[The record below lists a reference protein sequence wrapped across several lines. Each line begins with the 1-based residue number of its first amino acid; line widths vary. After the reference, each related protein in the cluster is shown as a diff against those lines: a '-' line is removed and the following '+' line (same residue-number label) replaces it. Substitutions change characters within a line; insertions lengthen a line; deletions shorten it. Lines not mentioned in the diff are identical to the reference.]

1 MPPLSRSLPLVLIGA
16 TVALYWF
23 SVVRMARATYR
34 RTGRAANFFPRE
46 PVGLALRALW
56 LPAVILW
63 LAHPFVT
70 AFTDRSAVELDAW
83 RPLWEPAGVRWAAAS
98 VVVLCLVLTRI
109 CWKRMG
115 SAWRMGI
122 DPHEK
127 TPLVATGPF
136 AYVRHP
142 IYTLSALMMIATV
155 AAVASPL
162 MVGAGVVHVA
172 LLLWESVR
180 EEQYLVKAHGS
191 TYTDYQAKV
200 GRFVP
205 ASLKGYAA
213 DPAGPALTE
222 TGEGHGA
229 PRGVRAD

>member
-1 MPPLSRSLPLVLIGA
+1 MPPLSRSLPLLLIGA

-70 AFTDRSAVELDAW
+70 AFSDPLSVLDAW
-83 RPLWEPAGVRWAAAS
+83 RPLWESSAVRWASAVA
-98 VVVLCLVLTRI
+98 VAVCFALTRV
-109 CWKRMG
+109 CWRRMG

-122 DPHEK
+122 DPHET

-142 IYTLSALMMIATV
+142 IYTLSAMMMVATVLAVGTPLMM
-155 AAVASPL
+155 
-162 MVGAGVVHVA
+162 GAGVVHVA
-172 LLLWESVR
+172 LLAWESVR
-180 EEQYLVKAHGS
+180 EEQHLLKTHGQRYAH
-191 TYTDYQAKV
+191 YQAHV

-205 ASLKGYAA
+205 VSLRRYAA
-213 DPAGPALTE
+213 AGTE
-222 TGEGHGA
+222 SA
-229 PRGVRAD
+229 DGVDVARN

>member
-1 MPPLSRSLPLVLIGA
+1 MPPLSRSLPLLLIGM

-23 SVVRMARATYR
+23 SVARMARATYR

-56 LPAVILW
+56 LPAVVLW

-70 AFTDRSAVELDAW
+70 AFTDPLAVLDAW
-83 RPLWEPAGVRWAAAS
+83 KPLWESGAVRWAAAS
-98 VVVLCLVLTRI
+98 IVILCFVLTRV

-142 IYTLSALMMIATV
+142 IYALSTLMMAATV

-162 MVGAGVVHVA
+162 MIGAGAVHVA

-180 EEQYLVKAHGS
+180 EEQYLVKAHGAR
-191 TYTDYQAKV
+191 YVHYQANV
-200 GRFVP
+200 GRFLP
-205 ASLKGYAA
+205 ASLKPYTVTAVAEFTESG
-213 DPAGPALTE
+213 GAL
-222 TGEGHGA
+222 
-229 PRGVRAD
+229 RK